1 MTCFPCHAI
10 VTLLSTYNCVAV
22 NCFKLTSYFFRPSN
36 CLRLIDNVFYCKA
49 AFETVLILTKF
60 KQNLN
65 KKIIPFVVFIIM
77 NALMCPHAA
86 CILCFLVCFSR
97 TEIFKVN

>member
-60 KQNLN
+60 KQKNN
-65 KKIIPFVVFIIM
+65 SF
-77 NALMCPHAA
+77 C
-86 CILCFLVCFSR
+86 CIYNNERTDVSTCCLYFMLSCLFFSDR
-97 TEIFKVN
+97 NF